1 MNILLKGKNMKKK
14 KYTTEEVTARD
25 NARYAVFM
33 RTGKWLKDDELL
45 RLGAEIFFDEAMEQ
59 LKDKYVLSD
68 DGYVTRRENGK

>member
-1 MNILLKGKNMKKK
+1 MKKK
-14 KYTTEEVTARD
+14 KYTPEQLQEFAARD

-45 RLGAEIFFDEAMEQ
+45 ALGAEIYFEEAMEQ

-68 DGYVTRRENGK
+68 DGYITRRKEGK